1 MIYPFIPDL
10 IALATLIAI
19 LIFFRRGRSGGQ
31 VDIWLI
37 GLSFIFIEALA
48 HAYYESHGT
57 WHRTLH
63 VVQLDAYAIAGV
75 VFTWSSGKELYSRSA
90 RRLYLILNA
99 IPLLTLL
106 TLYGLSIHTP
116 TIYYYTAATGLVLG
130 VITSLWIRR
139 SPALICAHLAI
150 WISVATF
157 IAFHQWRAA
166 AYWTLACLYLVAA
179 IAFQQTEAVRFPYS
193 SLDFTNF
200 DGAPSAADRRS
211 VGKVT
216 ILAGF
221 LMWALCFLVHPFI
234 THYPL
239 WMDVASNTWDL
250 QKFVISIGMVLVML
264 EEEVT
269 ANKYLALHDEL
280 TGLPN
285 RRLFEDRLTH
295 DIERSRRLRTRVGL
309 LVIDID
315 SFKRVNDSLGHHAGD
330 QMLRGFAQNLR
341 DSVRTSDTLARLGGD
356 EFVILVTDLADDF
369 AVTRVLETISLALAK
384 PILVAGNSIPLN
396 ASLGVAIYPDD
407 AEDAIHL
414 FELADRRMYESKDQT
429 RPPAQPS
436 LITPQTT

>member
-10 IALATLIAI
+10 IALASLIAI

-31 VDIWLI
+31 VDIWLF

-63 VVQLDAYAIAGV
+63 IVQLDAYAVAGV
-75 VFTWSSGKELYSRSA
+75 IFTWSSGRGMYSRNT
-90 RRLYLILNA
+90 RRLYLLINS

-106 TLYGLSIHTP
+106 TLYALEIRTP
-116 TIYYYTAATGLVLG
+116 AIFYYTAASGLILG
-130 VITSLWIRR
+130 VITSLRLRR
-139 SPALICAHLAI
+139 SSALILAHLAT
-150 WISVATF
+150 WTPVALF
-157 IAFHQWRAA
+157 IAFHQWRAS
-166 AYWTLACLYLVAA
+166 AYWALACLYLVAA
-179 IAFQQTEAVRFPYS
+179 IAFQQTEAVIFPHYS
-193 SLDFTNF
+193 LAFNNF
-200 DGAPSAADRRS
+200 AGAPSAANRRS

-216 ILAGF
+216 MLAGF
-221 LMWALCFLVHPFI
+221 LMWSLCFLVHPFI
-234 THYPL
+234 THYKV
-239 WMDVASNTWDL
+239 WMDVASNVWDL
-250 QKFVISIGMVLVML
+250 QKFAISIGMVLVML

-285 RRLFEDRLTH
+285 RRLFEDRLVH

-315 SFKRVNDSLGHHAGD
+315 SFKRVNDSLGHQAGD
-330 QMLRGFAQNLR
+330 QMLRGFAQHLR

-369 AVTRVLETISLALAK
+369 AVARVLETISLAIAK
-384 PILVAGNSIPLN
+384 PVFVAGNAIPLN
-396 ASLGVAIYPDD
+396 ASLGVAIYPDE
-407 AEDAIHL
+407 AENATRL

-429 RPPAQPS
+429 KPVEQSPLA
-436 LITPQTT
+436 TPQPK